1 MNPNPLL
8 GDVVDYR
15 LLGSFVCELGR
26 VELHRTT
33 QAPHRAPG
41 ALEPEPVVTTW
52 ASFEG
57 STEGPEVGAVV
68 AHRALQGETDARLQM
83 LAESAKTNALK
94 VAAPRAPGRAGPR
107 RPSTGRTTD
116 T

>member
-52 ASFEG
+52 ASL
-57 STEGPEVGAVV
+57 SLI
-68 AHRALQGETDARLQM
+68 HI
-83 LAESAKTNALK
+83 
-94 VAAPRAPGRAGPR
+94 
-107 RPSTGRTTD
+107 
-116 T
+116 